1 MCGDVGGDGET
12 GLTLRTLVASFKSI
26 ASGLTTFF
34 LLEPLACLGRLVAIP
49 LELPATGAIYHQ
61 RNSTFGNKGHT
72 TPTTLFIAILPFII
86 SLSIYLPYCS
96 LHFPS
101 GSVQKLVFDVDSK
114 LASVLVAD
122 PKRVVALEYMAR
134 KRLVSLAAVASA
146 ADGAG
151 AVQVWL

>member
-1 MCGDVGGDGET
+1 MLRRGSDENT

-86 SLSIYLPYCS
+86 SLSIFPPYCFV
-96 LHFPS
+96 HFPS
-101 GSVQKLVFDVDSK
+101 GSIQKRVLDVDSK
-114 LASVLVAD
+114 LAD
-122 PKRVVALEYMAR
+122 PKLVVALEYMVR
-134 KRLVSLAAVASA
+134 KRRVSLAAVASV
-146 ADGAG
+146 ADVVG
-151 AVQVWL
+151 AVQVWV